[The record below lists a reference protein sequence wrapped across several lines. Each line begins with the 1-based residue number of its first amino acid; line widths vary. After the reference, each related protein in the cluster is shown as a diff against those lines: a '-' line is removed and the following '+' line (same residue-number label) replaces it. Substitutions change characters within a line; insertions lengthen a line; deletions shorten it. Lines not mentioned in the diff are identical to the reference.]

1 MIIRC
6 SLSFIALTLV
16 LACSPTSGTHQGT
29 SSAPKCTNSPTARAL
44 VAEWRNSTLEIT
56 LHTAYGH
63 EGTEVIKHDEDNWE
77 ERFGMKPART
87 FFQET
92 GTYYTEY
99 RDLNDSIFQVAD
111 GTWLIKEDSLIMTEP
126 DFTYRYQIKVDGETA
141 RFTAVVDGDEDG
153 AWDDSYVEI
162 QRRY

>member
-1 MIIRC
+1 MMIRC
-6 SLSFIALTLV
+6 SLSLLALTLA
-16 LACSPTSGTHQGT
+16 LACSPTSGTHQAN
-29 SSAPKCTNSPTARAL
+29 SALEWTQSPTAKAL
-44 VAEWRNSTLEIT
+44 VGEWRNSSLEIT
-56 LHTAYGH
+56 LHTAHGH
-63 EGTEVIKHDEDNWE
+63 EGTEVIKHDESNWE

-87 FFQET
+87 FFQGA

-99 RDLNDSIFQVAD
+99 RDLNDSIFQIAD

-141 RFTAVVDGDEDG
+141 QFTAAVDGDEDG
-153 AWDDSYVEI
+153 AWDDSYVEV